1 MVSRRSVWSLFL
13 ALSLGLSLA
22 ACGGGEKKDAD
33 VPGNDPKPDSTGGA
47 PKDPPPPP
55 PEKKTGVDALSAD
68 QKKQLEIALK
78 RGGEGSAHCPDV
90 VEGTKSGEGDVK
102 VTYDGSS
109 GRVSEVVVPPPWA
122 GTPAESCI
130 KKAFSKEVVM
140 PFEGKLEVP
149 YTIKLTS
156 KAPPPKK
163 K

>member
-1 MVSRRSVWSLFL
+1 MVPRRSARSLSL
-13 ALSLGLSLA
+13 AFALGLSLA
-22 ACGGGEKKDAD
+22 ACGGEKKDTE
-33 VPGNDPKPDSTGGA
+33 VPSNDPKPDSTGS

-78 RGGEGSAHCPDV
+78 RGGEGSAHCPEV
-90 VEGTKSGEGDVK
+90 VEGTKSGEADVK

-149 YTIKLTS
+149 YTIKLTA
-156 KAPPPKK
+156 KGPPPKK